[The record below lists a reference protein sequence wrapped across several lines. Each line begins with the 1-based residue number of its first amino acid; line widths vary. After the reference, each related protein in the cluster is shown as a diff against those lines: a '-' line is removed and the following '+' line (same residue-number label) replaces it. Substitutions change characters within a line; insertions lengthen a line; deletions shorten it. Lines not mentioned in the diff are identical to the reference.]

1 MRIGRRNAVRYPFT
15 ICAVSEGHITPIC
28 TAATTFSIM
37 DAYLSQLHD
46 FHCDPDNPRSRCR
59 RNTPTGTF
67 PHRNHDG
74 HCEGLRDALAILR
87 HEYETRSVHF
97 EEPSQRT
104 TTRTGQQN
112 KRTPR
117 ARPRP
122 PSRIK
127 QSWQQPVTAPPPQ
140 RAPLPQFHERRT
152 YGRRLRVLCPGRP
165 YSPRVSSH
173 RSVHCH
179 HPRCHR
185 LHLPDDDPMPNNG
198 GSNSIDTWL
207 VVNGMCTGKVLTAPS
222 QINLTAAFQRD
233 SLSHIT
239 ALEPQ

>member
-1 MRIGRRNAVRYPFT
+1 LRIGRRNAVRYPFT

-37 DAYLSQLHD
+37 DPYLSQLHD

-87 HEYETRSVHF
+87 HEYETKSVHF

-104 TTRTGQQN
+104 TIRTGQQN

-117 ARPRP
+117 SRPRP

-152 YGRRLRVLCPGRP
+152 ASSARSLWPTVTRFVPWQAIFFKGVLPPKRLLPP
-165 YSPRVSSH
+165 PAMSSPV
-173 RSVHCH
+173 
-179 HPRCHR
+179 P
-185 LHLPDDDPMPNNG
+185 P
-198 GSNSIDTWL
+198 
-207 VVNGMCTGKVLTAPS
+207 
-222 QINLTAAFQRD
+222 
-233 SLSHIT
+233 
-239 ALEPQ
+239 

>member
-1 MRIGRRNAVRYPFT
+1 MHWRFCDMNMKQGASILKSPHRGRRQGLANKTKELPELDRAHLR
-15 ICAVSEGHITPIC
+15 VSCNRG
-28 TAATTFSIM
+28 S
-37 DAYLSQLHD
+37 SQSL
-46 FHCDPDNPRSRCR
+46 R
-59 RNTPTGTF
+59 R
-67 PHRNHDG
+67 PHS
-74 HCEGLRDALAILR
+74 A
-87 HEYETRSVHF
+87 
-97 EEPSQRT
+97 
-104 TTRTGQQN
+104 
-112 KRTPR
+112 
-117 ARPRP
+117 P
-122 PSRIK
+122 PSPSFMRDVLLH
-127 QSWQQPVTAPPPQ
+127 PHA
-140 RAPLPQFHERRT
+140 A